1 MYLHE
6 LKIGNVT
13 LKNNILLAPM
23 AGITDLPFRL
33 ICNKFA
39 PGITY
44 TEMISSKAIFYR
56 DEKTKKLMDI
66 TKDKRP
72 IGIQIF
78 GSDIESM
85 EYSAKFINQA
95 DIIDINMGCPA
106 PKVIKNGDGS
116 SLLKDIKK
124 ASQVIE
130 AVVKNA
136 NVPVTLKIRLGWD
149 KNNIVAVE
157 LAKIAENLGIKAITV
172 HGRTKSEFFS
182 GKVNYEEI
190 KKVKDAVRIP
200 VIGNGDIVDENSAL
214 NMFEKTGVDGIMIG
228 RASIRQSMDF

>member
-95 DIIDINMGCPA
+95 DIIDINMGCPHQ
-106 PKVIKNGDGS
+106 K
-116 SLLKDIKK
+116 LLKM
-124 ASQVIE
+124 E
-130 AVVKNA
+130 MVVA
-136 NVPVTLKIRLGWD
+136 CLK
-149 KNNIVAVE
+149 
-157 LAKIAENLGIKAITV
+157 T
-172 HGRTKSEFFS
+172 
-182 GKVNYEEI
+182 
-190 KKVKDAVRIP
+190 
-200 VIGNGDIVDENSAL
+200 
-214 NMFEKTGVDGIMIG
+214 
-228 RASIRQSMDF
+228 